1 MSQQINLLN
10 TALIKQKDFFKPTN
24 IAITL
29 GLMCV
34 LMLGY
39 YEFANNELSKLN
51 IARSQAAEKLSSI
64 EAALKQ
70 ATAIRTPRI
79 PNNALLVEISQ
90 LEQKEKMQ
98 QLILQTVKQSKA
110 NPDKGYAA
118 LMRAFAKQSMDGLWL
133 TSFSFDSK
141 SEKLNMSGRTLQA
154 DLVPEYIA
162 RLGLE
167 PALKGKLFSALTMS
181 LPKVDDIKTPALQ
194 ANSSE
199 ASSPTSMNT
208 QQTEA
213 PKYIEFALQSITEKT
228 LSDNSPTQAEIKS

>member
-10 TALIKQKDFFKPTN
+10 TALIKQRDFFNPTN

-39 YEFANNELSKLN
+39 FGFAKNELSKLN
-51 IARSQAAEKLSSI
+51 IARSQAAEKLLSMD
-64 EAALKQ
+64 AALKQ
-70 ATAIRTPRI
+70 ATAIRTPRA
-79 PNNALLVEISQ
+79 PNNALLDEISQ

-98 QLILQTVKQSKA
+98 QQILQTVKQSKA
-110 NPDKGYAA
+110 NPEKGYAA

-133 TSFSFDSK
+133 TNFSFDSQ
-141 SEKLNMSGRTLQA
+141 SEKLNISGRTLQA

-181 LPKVDDIKTPALQ
+181 LPKVEDIKTPALQ
-194 ANSSE
+194 ANTSA
-199 ASSPTSMNT
+199 ASSPASAIT

-213 PKYIEFALQSITEKT
+213 TKYIEFALQSVTEKT
-228 LSDNSPTQAEIKS
+228 LSDNAPTQAEIKS